1 MTSIAAGPGRPR
13 EGPACGSIGLVFAK
27 RALKTRLAVRLRNDE
42 PHMDKDPETRDR
54 PHELQELYSRRFD
67 AVAAYRSAIWRVLV
81 EDFFQSLV
89 PRDARVLDI
98 GCGYGEFI
106 NLIAAREKFGI
117 DLNPS
122 ARKHLKPD
130 VRFFEQD
137 CSLPWPI
144 PDRSLDVVFTSNF
157 FEHLPSKDSLRDT
170 MGQAHRCLSPGGII
184 IAMGPNIRYLSGA
197 YWDFWDHSL
206 CLSER
211 SLAEGLSSIGYRIR
225 QQIPR
230 FLPYSMSDGL
240 RYPPALVRLYL
251 KVPLVWPMFGRQ
263 FLVIAEKR

>member
-1 MTSIAAGPGRPR
+1 
-13 EGPACGSIGLVFAK
+13 
-27 RALKTRLAVRLRNDE
+27 
-42 PHMDKDPETRDR
+42 MDPDPKARDR
-54 PHELQELYSRRFD
+54 PQELQELYARRFD
-67 AVAAYRSAIWRVLV
+67 AVAEYRSSIWRVLV
-81 EDFFQSLV
+81 DGFFQARV
-89 PRDARVLDI
+89 RRDARVLDI

-106 NLIAAREKFGI
+106 NLIDAREKFAI

-122 ARKHLKPD
+122 ARGHLNPD

-170 MGQAHRCLSPGGII
+170 MAQAFRCLSPGGII
-184 IAMGPNIRYLSGA
+184 IAMGPNIRFLSGS

-211 SLAEGLSSIGYRIR
+211 SLAEGLASIGYKIR
-225 QQIPR
+225 EQIPR
-230 FLPYSMSDGL
+230 FLPYSMSGKA
-240 RYPPALVRLYL
+240 RYSPGLVRLYL
-251 KVPLVWPMFGRQ
+251 RMPWIWPVFGRQ
-263 FLVIAEKR
+263 FLVVAEKS

>member
-1 MTSIAAGPGRPR
+1 MDTESK
-13 EGPACGSIGLVFAK
+13 AK
-27 RALKTRLAVRLRNDE
+27 
-42 PHMDKDPETRDR
+42 DR
-54 PHELQELYSRRFD
+54 PLELKELYSRRFD
-67 AVAAYRSAIWRVLV
+67 SASSYRSAIWRVLV
-81 EDFFQSLV
+81 EDYFQALV
-89 PRDARVLDI
+89 PEGARVLDI

-106 NLIAAREKFGI
+106 NLVRAREKFGI

-122 ARKHLKPD
+122 ARAHLDSD

-137 CSLPWPI
+137 CSLPWPV

-170 MGQAHRCLSPGGII
+170 MSQAFRCLTPGGII

-211 SLAEGLSSIGYRIR
+211 SLAEGLASIGYGIR
-225 QQIPR
+225 TKIPR
-230 FLPYSMSDGL
+230 FLPYSMSGGVQ
-240 RYPPALVRLYL
+240 YPPALVRLYL
-251 KVPLVWPMFGRQ
+251 KMPWVWPVFGRQ
-263 FLVIAEKR
+263 FLVVAEKG